1 MYFFFN
7 YLIIVTQ
14 LSLQVYWLL
23 VSGIWGT
30 IKLLQ
35 ARSSAEVEENDWSF
49 GQILPIFLLLGPL
62 VTIFQLFFEHD
73 PELPLPHR
81 TTFYELQDCYPMDA
95 HIHSVDLEDEPM
107 NPASVSDEMF
117 DFRYR
122 LAHSINRNY
131 YDVTSCPWIAPAIV
145 LLGLQVVMV
154 TLMLLIFAVL
164 REGRISAPILF
175 QAYSFV
181 LCVEYPS
188 ACFIFI
194 FLSILYEKY
203 APLGAPKLG
212 YWIVMLVLLG
222 YSLFPVLVIFDI
234 PVRRDHKALGGVL
247 GVGDSVSFKGFMVRG
262 ALAVAGISLF
272 GVGCNVVAL
281 IWFRRVAT

>member
-1 MYFFFN
+1 
-7 YLIIVTQ
+7 
-14 LSLQVYWLL
+14 
-23 VSGIWGT
+23 
-30 IKLLQ
+30 
-35 ARSSAEVEENDWSF
+35 
-49 GQILPIFLLLGPL
+49 
-62 VTIFQLFFEHD
+62 
-73 PELPLPHR
+73 
-81 TTFYELQDCYPMDA
+81 
-95 HIHSVDLEDEPM
+95 
-107 NPASVSDEMF
+107 
-117 DFRYR
+117 
-122 LAHSINRNY
+122 
-131 YDVTSCPWIAPAIV
+131 
-145 LLGLQVVMV
+145 MV
-154 TLMLLIFAVL
+154 TLMILIFVVL
-164 REGRISAPILF
+164 QEGRISAPILF

-203 APLGAPKLG
+203 APLAAPKLG

-262 ALAVAGISLF
+262 ALAVAGISVF

-281 IWFRRVAT
+281 IWFRHVAT